1 LRGVAITPA
10 SAFAVTPGN
19 APNAVRIAISAPPLK
34 ELERGLNVL
43 RELLAA
49 MPNEVAME

>member
-1 LRGVAITPA
+1 
-10 SAFAVTPGN
+10 
-19 APNAVRIAISAPPLK
+19 VRIAITAPPPR
-34 ELERGLNVL
+34 EMERGLRVL